1 MHRIA
6 TKPGDLDSEKKLESV
21 RQTPADILF
30 ISTADTELSGLA
42 QVWGKRFRK
51 KARLTLRLMQANP
64 LQHPAA
70 AEHYADNVLCKA
82 KLAIFRLHGG
92 YSYFPHMLDE
102 ILHIKSHGAKTRIL
116 VLPGTDEWDPEL
128 MNFNDYAEPLV
139 RQMFSYF
146 HEGGVDNMVLAAEAV
161 ELLLENKTGGFP
173 EALKIPTFGW
183 LKNKS
188 EKRNQKSK
196 IGRVWITF
204 YRALGIKNGVGL
216 ILTKGMPSGSGL
228 GSSAA
233 SAAAGAYAVNK
244 LFNGGLSEDELILAA
259 MKGEAYVSGGYFADN
274 VAPSILGGATLTQ
287 SINPLKVSKLGT
299 IDELILVLIIP
310 NIQILTK
317 DSRDVI
323 PNKID
328 KRNFITNM
336 ANTASITAA
345 FCKNDYALLK
355 DNLIDVIIEP
365 ARTKLI
371 PGLADIKSAAVK
383 AGADGCTISG
393 SGPAIFAISNSHQRA
408 KKIKYIAFRPAL
420 AC

>member
-1 MHRIA
+1 MNSVKVFSPASIGNIG
-6 TKPGDLDSEKKLESV
+6 PGFDVL
-21 RQTPADILF
+21 
-30 ISTADTELSGLA
+30 GLA
-42 QVWGKRFRK
+42 IDGLGDTVE
-51 KARLTLRLMQANP
+51 AREISGNEVVIENIFNADHDISNDPDKNTAGIAAKETL
-64 LQHPAA
+64 
-70 AEHYADNVLCKA
+70 
-82 KLAIFRLHGG
+82 
-92 YSYFPHMLDE
+92 
-102 ILHIKSHGAKTRIL
+102 
-116 VLPGTDEWDPEL
+116 
-128 MNFNDYAEPLV
+128 
-139 RQMFSYF
+139 
-146 HEGGVDNMVLAAEAV
+146 
-161 ELLLENKTGGFP
+161 
-173 EALKIPTFGW
+173 
-183 LKNKS
+183 
-188 EKRNQKSK
+188 
-196 IGRVWITF
+196 
-204 YRALGIKNGVGL
+204 RALGIKNGVGL

-287 SINPLKVSKLGT
+287 SIDPLKVSKLGT

-345 FCKNDYALLK
+345 FCKNDYDLLK
-355 DNLIDVIIEP
+355 DNLIDVIFEP

-371 PGLADIKSAAVK
+371 PGLADIKLAALK

-408 KKIKYIAFRPAL
+408 KKIKYEMEKEFINHGVECTGFITTPSKVGSREVTME
-420 AC
+420 

>member
-1 MHRIA
+1 MNSVKVFSPASIGNIG
-6 TKPGDLDSEKKLESV
+6 PGFDVL
-21 RQTPADILF
+21 
-30 ISTADTELSGLA
+30 GLA
-42 QVWGKRFRK
+42 IDGLGDTVE
-51 KARLTLRLMQANP
+51 AREISGNEVVIENIFNADHDISNDPDKNTAGIAAKGTL
-64 LQHPAA
+64 
-70 AEHYADNVLCKA
+70 
-82 KLAIFRLHGG
+82 
-92 YSYFPHMLDE
+92 
-102 ILHIKSHGAKTRIL
+102 
-116 VLPGTDEWDPEL
+116 
-128 MNFNDYAEPLV
+128 
-139 RQMFSYF
+139 
-146 HEGGVDNMVLAAEAV
+146 
-161 ELLLENKTGGFP
+161 
-173 EALKIPTFGW
+173 
-183 LKNKS
+183 
-188 EKRNQKSK
+188 
-196 IGRVWITF
+196 
-204 YRALGIKNGVGL
+204 RALGIKNGVGL

-287 SINPLKVSKLGT
+287 SIDPLKVSKLGT

-355 DNLIDVIIEP
+355 DNLIDVIFEP

-371 PGLADIKSAAVK
+371 PGLADIKLAAVK

-408 KKIKYIAFRPAL
+408 KKIKYEMEKEFINHGVECTGFITTPSKVGSREVTME
-420 AC
+420 

>member
-1 MHRIA
+1 MNSVKVFSPASIGNIG
-6 TKPGDLDSEKKLESV
+6 PGFDVL
-21 RQTPADILF
+21 
-30 ISTADTELSGLA
+30 GLA
-42 QVWGKRFRK
+42 IDGLGDTIE
-51 KARLTLRLMQANP
+51 AREISGNEVVIENIFNADHDISNDPDKNTAGIAAKETL
-64 LQHPAA
+64 
-70 AEHYADNVLCKA
+70 
-82 KLAIFRLHGG
+82 
-92 YSYFPHMLDE
+92 
-102 ILHIKSHGAKTRIL
+102 
-116 VLPGTDEWDPEL
+116 
-128 MNFNDYAEPLV
+128 
-139 RQMFSYF
+139 
-146 HEGGVDNMVLAAEAV
+146 
-161 ELLLENKTGGFP
+161 
-173 EALKIPTFGW
+173 
-183 LKNKS
+183 
-188 EKRNQKSK
+188 
-196 IGRVWITF
+196 
-204 YRALGIKNGVGL
+204 RALGIKNGVGL

-287 SINPLKVSKLGT
+287 SIDPLKVSKLGT

-345 FCKNDYALLK
+345 FCKNDYDLLK
-355 DNLIDVIIEP
+355 DNLIDVIFEP

-371 PGLADIKSAAVK
+371 PGLADIKLAALK

-408 KKIKYIAFRPAL
+408 KKIKYEMEKEFINHGVECTGFITTPSKVGSREVTME
-420 AC
+420 

>member
-1 MHRIA
+1 MNSVKVFSPASIGNIG
-6 TKPGDLDSEKKLESV
+6 PGFDVL
-21 RQTPADILF
+21 
-30 ISTADTELSGLA
+30 GLA
-42 QVWGKRFRK
+42 IDGLGDTVE
-51 KARLTLRLMQANP
+51 AREISGNEVVIENILNADHDISNDSDKNTAGIAAKETL
-64 LQHPAA
+64 
-70 AEHYADNVLCKA
+70 
-82 KLAIFRLHGG
+82 
-92 YSYFPHMLDE
+92 
-102 ILHIKSHGAKTRIL
+102 
-116 VLPGTDEWDPEL
+116 
-128 MNFNDYAEPLV
+128 
-139 RQMFSYF
+139 
-146 HEGGVDNMVLAAEAV
+146 
-161 ELLLENKTGGFP
+161 
-173 EALKIPTFGW
+173 
-183 LKNKS
+183 
-188 EKRNQKSK
+188 
-196 IGRVWITF
+196 
-204 YRALGIKNGVGL
+204 RALGIKNGVGL

-287 SINPLKVSKLGT
+287 SIDPLRVSKLGT

-355 DNLIDVIIEP
+355 DNLIDVIFEP

-408 KKIKYIAFRPAL
+408 KKIKYEMEKEFINHGVECTGFITTPSKVGSREVTME
-420 AC
+420 

>member
-1 MHRIA
+1 MNSVKVFSPASIGNIG
-6 TKPGDLDSEKKLESV
+6 PGFDVL
-21 RQTPADILF
+21 
-30 ISTADTELSGLA
+30 GLA
-42 QVWGKRFRK
+42 IDGLGDTVE
-51 KARLTLRLMQANP
+51 AREISGNEVVIENIFNADHDISNDPDKNTAGIAAKETL
-64 LQHPAA
+64 
-70 AEHYADNVLCKA
+70 
-82 KLAIFRLHGG
+82 
-92 YSYFPHMLDE
+92 
-102 ILHIKSHGAKTRIL
+102 
-116 VLPGTDEWDPEL
+116 
-128 MNFNDYAEPLV
+128 
-139 RQMFSYF
+139 
-146 HEGGVDNMVLAAEAV
+146 
-161 ELLLENKTGGFP
+161 
-173 EALKIPTFGW
+173 
-183 LKNKS
+183 
-188 EKRNQKSK
+188 
-196 IGRVWITF
+196 
-204 YRALGIKNGVGL
+204 RALGKKNGVGL

-287 SINPLKVSKLGT
+287 SIDPLKVSKLGT

-371 PGLADIKSAAVK
+371 PGFADIKSAAVK

-393 SGPAIFAISNSHQRA
+393 SGPTIFSISNSHQRA
-408 KKIKYIAFRPAL
+408 KKIKYEMEKEFINHGVECTGFITTPSKVGSREVTME
-420 AC
+420 

>member
-1 MHRIA
+1 MNSVKVFSPASIGNIG
-6 TKPGDLDSEKKLESV
+6 PGFDVL
-21 RQTPADILF
+21 
-30 ISTADTELSGLA
+30 GLA
-42 QVWGKRFRK
+42 IDGLGDTVE
-51 KARLTLRLMQANP
+51 AREISGNEVVIENIFNADHDISNDPDKNTAGIAAKETL
-64 LQHPAA
+64 
-70 AEHYADNVLCKA
+70 
-82 KLAIFRLHGG
+82 
-92 YSYFPHMLDE
+92 
-102 ILHIKSHGAKTRIL
+102 
-116 VLPGTDEWDPEL
+116 
-128 MNFNDYAEPLV
+128 
-139 RQMFSYF
+139 
-146 HEGGVDNMVLAAEAV
+146 
-161 ELLLENKTGGFP
+161 
-173 EALKIPTFGW
+173 
-183 LKNKS
+183 
-188 EKRNQKSK
+188 
-196 IGRVWITF
+196 
-204 YRALGIKNGVGL
+204 RALGIKNGVGL

-287 SINPLKVSKLGT
+287 SIDPLKVSKLGT

-355 DNLIDVIIEP
+355 DLSLIHI
-365 ARTKLI
+365 
-371 PGLADIKSAAVK
+371 
-383 AGADGCTISG
+383 
-393 SGPAIFAISNSHQRA
+393 
-408 KKIKYIAFRPAL
+408 
-420 AC
+420 

>member
-1 MHRIA
+1 MNSVKVFSPASIGNIG
-6 TKPGDLDSEKKLESV
+6 PGFDVL
-21 RQTPADILF
+21 
-30 ISTADTELSGLA
+30 GLA
-42 QVWGKRFRK
+42 IDGLGDTVE
-51 KARLTLRLMQANP
+51 AREISGNEVVIENIFNADHDISNDPDKNTAGIAAKETL
-64 LQHPAA
+64 
-70 AEHYADNVLCKA
+70 
-82 KLAIFRLHGG
+82 
-92 YSYFPHMLDE
+92 
-102 ILHIKSHGAKTRIL
+102 
-116 VLPGTDEWDPEL
+116 
-128 MNFNDYAEPLV
+128 
-139 RQMFSYF
+139 
-146 HEGGVDNMVLAAEAV
+146 
-161 ELLLENKTGGFP
+161 
-173 EALKIPTFGW
+173 
-183 LKNKS
+183 
-188 EKRNQKSK
+188 
-196 IGRVWITF
+196 
-204 YRALGIKNGVGL
+204 RALGIKNGVGL

-287 SINPLKVSKLGT
+287 SIDPLKVSKLGT

-355 DNLIDVIIEP
+355 DNLIDVIFEP

-408 KKIKYIAFRPAL
+408 KKIKYEMEKEFINHGVECTGFITTPSKVGSREVTME
-420 AC
+420 

>member
-1 MHRIA
+1 MNSVKVFSPASIGNIG
-6 TKPGDLDSEKKLESV
+6 PGFDVL
-21 RQTPADILF
+21 
-30 ISTADTELSGLA
+30 GLA
-42 QVWGKRFRK
+42 IDGLGDTVE
-51 KARLTLRLMQANP
+51 AREISGNEVVIENIFNADHDISNDPDKNTAGIAAKETL
-64 LQHPAA
+64 
-70 AEHYADNVLCKA
+70 
-82 KLAIFRLHGG
+82 
-92 YSYFPHMLDE
+92 
-102 ILHIKSHGAKTRIL
+102 
-116 VLPGTDEWDPEL
+116 
-128 MNFNDYAEPLV
+128 
-139 RQMFSYF
+139 
-146 HEGGVDNMVLAAEAV
+146 
-161 ELLLENKTGGFP
+161 
-173 EALKIPTFGW
+173 
-183 LKNKS
+183 
-188 EKRNQKSK
+188 
-196 IGRVWITF
+196 
-204 YRALGIKNGVGL
+204 RALGIKNGVGL

-287 SINPLKVSKLGT
+287 SIDPLRVSKLGT

-371 PGLADIKSAAVK
+371 PGFADIKSAAVK

-393 SGPAIFAISNSHQRA
+393 SGPTIFSISNSHQRA
-408 KKIKYIAFRPAL
+408 KKIKCEMEKEFLNHGVECTGFITTPSKVGSREVTME
-420 AC
+420 

>member
-1 MHRIA
+1 MNSVKVFSPASIGNIG
-6 TKPGDLDSEKKLESV
+6 PGFDVL
-21 RQTPADILF
+21 
-30 ISTADTELSGLA
+30 GLA
-42 QVWGKRFRK
+42 IDGLGDTVE
-51 KARLTLRLMQANP
+51 AREISGNEVVIENIFNADHDISNDPDKNTAGIAAKETL
-64 LQHPAA
+64 
-70 AEHYADNVLCKA
+70 
-82 KLAIFRLHGG
+82 
-92 YSYFPHMLDE
+92 
-102 ILHIKSHGAKTRIL
+102 
-116 VLPGTDEWDPEL
+116 
-128 MNFNDYAEPLV
+128 
-139 RQMFSYF
+139 
-146 HEGGVDNMVLAAEAV
+146 
-161 ELLLENKTGGFP
+161 
-173 EALKIPTFGW
+173 
-183 LKNKS
+183 
-188 EKRNQKSK
+188 
-196 IGRVWITF
+196 
-204 YRALGIKNGVGL
+204 RALGKKNGVGL

-287 SINPLKVSKLGT
+287 SIDPLKVSKLGT

-355 DNLIDVIIEP
+355 DKLIDVIIEP

-371 PGLADIKSAAVK
+371 PGLADIKSAAEK

-393 SGPAIFAISNSHQRA
+393 SGPAIFAISNSHQKA
-408 KKIKYIAFRPAL
+408 KKIKYEMEKEFNNHGVECTGFITTPSNSGSREVMMD
-420 AC
+420 

>member
-1 MHRIA
+1 MNSVKVFSPASIGNIG
-6 TKPGDLDSEKKLESV
+6 PGFDVL
-21 RQTPADILF
+21 
-30 ISTADTELSGLA
+30 GLA
-42 QVWGKRFRK
+42 IDGLGDTVE
-51 KARLTLRLMQANP
+51 AREISGNEVVIENIFNADHDISNDPDKNTAGIAAKETL
-64 LQHPAA
+64 
-70 AEHYADNVLCKA
+70 
-82 KLAIFRLHGG
+82 
-92 YSYFPHMLDE
+92 
-102 ILHIKSHGAKTRIL
+102 
-116 VLPGTDEWDPEL
+116 
-128 MNFNDYAEPLV
+128 
-139 RQMFSYF
+139 
-146 HEGGVDNMVLAAEAV
+146 
-161 ELLLENKTGGFP
+161 
-173 EALKIPTFGW
+173 
-183 LKNKS
+183 
-188 EKRNQKSK
+188 
-196 IGRVWITF
+196 
-204 YRALGIKNGVGL
+204 RALGKKNGVGL

-371 PGLADIKSAAVK
+371 PGFADIKSAAVK

-408 KKIKYIAFRPAL
+408 KKIKYEMEKEFISHGVECTGFITTPSKVGSREVTME
-420 AC
+420 

>member
-1 MHRIA
+1 MNSVKVFSPASIGNIG
-6 TKPGDLDSEKKLESV
+6 PGFDVL
-21 RQTPADILF
+21 
-30 ISTADTELSGLA
+30 GLA
-42 QVWGKRFRK
+42 IDGLGDTVE
-51 KARLTLRLMQANP
+51 AREISGNEVVIENIFNADHDISNDPDKNTAGIAAKETL
-64 LQHPAA
+64 
-70 AEHYADNVLCKA
+70 
-82 KLAIFRLHGG
+82 
-92 YSYFPHMLDE
+92 
-102 ILHIKSHGAKTRIL
+102 
-116 VLPGTDEWDPEL
+116 
-128 MNFNDYAEPLV
+128 
-139 RQMFSYF
+139 
-146 HEGGVDNMVLAAEAV
+146 
-161 ELLLENKTGGFP
+161 
-173 EALKIPTFGW
+173 
-183 LKNKS
+183 
-188 EKRNQKSK
+188 
-196 IGRVWITF
+196 
-204 YRALGIKNGVGL
+204 RALGIKNGVGL

-287 SINPLKVSKLGT
+287 SIDPLKVSKLGT

-371 PGLADIKSAAVK
+371 PGFADIKSAAVK

-393 SGPAIFAISNSHQRA
+393 SGPTIFSISNSHQRA
-408 KKIKYIAFRPAL
+408 KKIKCEMEKEFLNHGVECTGFITTPSKVGSREVTME
-420 AC
+420 

>member
-1 MHRIA
+1 MNSVKVFSPASIGNIG
-6 TKPGDLDSEKKLESV
+6 PGFDVL
-21 RQTPADILF
+21 
-30 ISTADTELSGLA
+30 GLA
-42 QVWGKRFRK
+42 IDGLGDTVE
-51 KARLTLRLMQANP
+51 AREISGNEVVIENIFNADHDISNDPDKNTAGIAAKETL
-64 LQHPAA
+64 
-70 AEHYADNVLCKA
+70 
-82 KLAIFRLHGG
+82 
-92 YSYFPHMLDE
+92 
-102 ILHIKSHGAKTRIL
+102 
-116 VLPGTDEWDPEL
+116 
-128 MNFNDYAEPLV
+128 
-139 RQMFSYF
+139 
-146 HEGGVDNMVLAAEAV
+146 
-161 ELLLENKTGGFP
+161 
-173 EALKIPTFGW
+173 
-183 LKNKS
+183 
-188 EKRNQKSK
+188 
-196 IGRVWITF
+196 
-204 YRALGIKNGVGL
+204 RALGIKNGVGL

-287 SINPLKVSKLGT
+287 SIDPLKVSKLGT

-371 PGLADIKSAAVK
+371 PGFADIKSAAVK

-408 KKIKYIAFRPAL
+408 KKIKYEMEKEFINHGVECTGFITTPSKVGSREVTME
-420 AC
+420 

>member
-1 MHRIA
+1 MNSVKVFSPASIGNIG
-6 TKPGDLDSEKKLESV
+6 PGFDVL
-21 RQTPADILF
+21 
-30 ISTADTELSGLA
+30 GLA
-42 QVWGKRFRK
+42 IDGLGDTVE
-51 KARLTLRLMQANP
+51 AREISGNEVVIENIFNADHDISNDPDKNTAGIAAKETL
-64 LQHPAA
+64 
-70 AEHYADNVLCKA
+70 
-82 KLAIFRLHGG
+82 
-92 YSYFPHMLDE
+92 
-102 ILHIKSHGAKTRIL
+102 
-116 VLPGTDEWDPEL
+116 
-128 MNFNDYAEPLV
+128 
-139 RQMFSYF
+139 
-146 HEGGVDNMVLAAEAV
+146 
-161 ELLLENKTGGFP
+161 
-173 EALKIPTFGW
+173 
-183 LKNKS
+183 
-188 EKRNQKSK
+188 
-196 IGRVWITF
+196 
-204 YRALGIKNGVGL
+204 RALGIKNGVGL

-408 KKIKYIAFRPAL
+408 KKIKYEMEKGFINHGVECTGFITTPSKVGSREVTME
-420 AC
+420 

>member
-1 MHRIA
+1 MNSVKVFSPASIGNIG
-6 TKPGDLDSEKKLESV
+6 PGFDVL
-21 RQTPADILF
+21 
-30 ISTADTELSGLA
+30 GLA
-42 QVWGKRFRK
+42 IDGLGDTVE
-51 KARLTLRLMQANP
+51 AREISGNEVVIENIFNADHDISNDPDKNTAGIAAKETL
-64 LQHPAA
+64 
-70 AEHYADNVLCKA
+70 
-82 KLAIFRLHGG
+82 
-92 YSYFPHMLDE
+92 
-102 ILHIKSHGAKTRIL
+102 
-116 VLPGTDEWDPEL
+116 
-128 MNFNDYAEPLV
+128 
-139 RQMFSYF
+139 
-146 HEGGVDNMVLAAEAV
+146 
-161 ELLLENKTGGFP
+161 
-173 EALKIPTFGW
+173 
-183 LKNKS
+183 
-188 EKRNQKSK
+188 
-196 IGRVWITF
+196 
-204 YRALGIKNGVGL
+204 RALGRKNGVGL

-287 SINPLKVSKLGT
+287 SIDPLKVSKLGT

-371 PGLADIKSAAVK
+371 PGLVDVKSAAVK

-408 KKIKYIAFRPAL
+408 KKIKYEMEKEFINHGVECTGFITTPSKVGSREVTME
-420 AC
+420 

>member
-1 MHRIA
+1 MNSVKVFSPASIGNIG
-6 TKPGDLDSEKKLESV
+6 PGFDVL
-21 RQTPADILF
+21 
-30 ISTADTELSGLA
+30 GLA
-42 QVWGKRFRK
+42 IDGLGDTVE
-51 KARLTLRLMQANP
+51 AREISGNEVVIENIFNADHDISNDPDKNTAGIAAKETL
-64 LQHPAA
+64 
-70 AEHYADNVLCKA
+70 
-82 KLAIFRLHGG
+82 
-92 YSYFPHMLDE
+92 
-102 ILHIKSHGAKTRIL
+102 
-116 VLPGTDEWDPEL
+116 
-128 MNFNDYAEPLV
+128 
-139 RQMFSYF
+139 
-146 HEGGVDNMVLAAEAV
+146 
-161 ELLLENKTGGFP
+161 
-173 EALKIPTFGW
+173 
-183 LKNKS
+183 
-188 EKRNQKSK
+188 
-196 IGRVWITF
+196 
-204 YRALGIKNGVGL
+204 RALGIKNGVGL

-287 SINPLKVSKLGT
+287 SIDPLKVSKLGT

-355 DNLIDVIIEP
+355 DNLIDVIFEP

-371 PGLADIKSAAVK
+371 PGLADIKLAALK

-408 KKIKYIAFRPAL
+408 KKIKYEMEKEFINHGVECTGFITTPSKVGSREVTME
-420 AC
+420 

>member
-1 MHRIA
+1 MNSVKVFSPASIGNIG
-6 TKPGDLDSEKKLESV
+6 PGFDVL
-21 RQTPADILF
+21 
-30 ISTADTELSGLA
+30 GLA
-42 QVWGKRFRK
+42 IDGLGDTVE
-51 KARLTLRLMQANP
+51 AREISGNEVVIENIFNADHDISNDPDKNTAGIAAKETL
-64 LQHPAA
+64 
-70 AEHYADNVLCKA
+70 
-82 KLAIFRLHGG
+82 
-92 YSYFPHMLDE
+92 
-102 ILHIKSHGAKTRIL
+102 
-116 VLPGTDEWDPEL
+116 
-128 MNFNDYAEPLV
+128 
-139 RQMFSYF
+139 
-146 HEGGVDNMVLAAEAV
+146 
-161 ELLLENKTGGFP
+161 
-173 EALKIPTFGW
+173 
-183 LKNKS
+183 
-188 EKRNQKSK
+188 
-196 IGRVWITF
+196 
-204 YRALGIKNGVGL
+204 RALGIKNGVGL

-287 SINPLKVSKLGT
+287 SIDPLKVSKLGT

-328 KRNFITNM
+328 KKNFITNM

-355 DNLIDVIIEP
+355 DNLIDVIFEP

-371 PGLADIKSAAVK
+371 PGLADIKLAALK

-408 KKIKYIAFRPAL
+408 KKIKYEMEKEFINHGVECTGFITTPSKVGSREVTME
-420 AC
+420 

>member
-1 MHRIA
+1 MNSVKVFSPASIGNIG
-6 TKPGDLDSEKKLESV
+6 PGFDVL
-21 RQTPADILF
+21 
-30 ISTADTELSGLA
+30 GLA
-42 QVWGKRFRK
+42 IDGLGDTVE
-51 KARLTLRLMQANP
+51 AREISGNEVVIDNIFNADHDISNDPDKNTAGIAAKETL
-64 LQHPAA
+64 H
-70 AEHYADNVLCKA
+70 
-82 KLAIFRLHGG
+82 
-92 YSYFPHMLDE
+92 
-102 ILHIKSHGAKTRIL
+102 
-116 VLPGTDEWDPEL
+116 
-128 MNFNDYAEPLV
+128 
-139 RQMFSYF
+139 
-146 HEGGVDNMVLAAEAV
+146 
-161 ELLLENKTGGFP
+161 
-173 EALKIPTFGW
+173 
-183 LKNKS
+183 
-188 EKRNQKSK
+188 
-196 IGRVWITF
+196 
-204 YRALGIKNGVGL
+204 ALGIKNGVGL

-371 PGLADIKSAAVK
+371 PGLADIKSAAEK

-408 KKIKYIAFRPAL
+408 KKIKYEMEKEFISHGVECTGFITTPSKVGSREVTME
-420 AC
+420 

>member
-1 MHRIA
+1 MNSVKVFSPASIGNIG
-6 TKPGDLDSEKKLESV
+6 PGFDVL
-21 RQTPADILF
+21 
-30 ISTADTELSGLA
+30 GLA
-42 QVWGKRFRK
+42 IDGLGDTVE
-51 KARLTLRLMQANP
+51 AREISGNEVVIENIFNADHDISNDPDKNTAGIAAKETL
-64 LQHPAA
+64 
-70 AEHYADNVLCKA
+70 
-82 KLAIFRLHGG
+82 
-92 YSYFPHMLDE
+92 
-102 ILHIKSHGAKTRIL
+102 
-116 VLPGTDEWDPEL
+116 
-128 MNFNDYAEPLV
+128 
-139 RQMFSYF
+139 
-146 HEGGVDNMVLAAEAV
+146 
-161 ELLLENKTGGFP
+161 
-173 EALKIPTFGW
+173 
-183 LKNKS
+183 
-188 EKRNQKSK
+188 
-196 IGRVWITF
+196 
-204 YRALGIKNGVGL
+204 RALGIKNGVGL

-287 SINPLKVSKLGT
+287 SIDPLKVSKLGT

-365 ARTKLI
+365 ARARLI

-408 KKIKYIAFRPAL
+408 KKIKYEMEKEFINHGVECTGFITTPSKVGSREVTME
-420 AC
+420 

>member
-1 MHRIA
+1 MNSVKVFSPASIGNIG
-6 TKPGDLDSEKKLESV
+6 PGFDVL
-21 RQTPADILF
+21 
-30 ISTADTELSGLA
+30 GLA
-42 QVWGKRFRK
+42 IDGLGDTVE
-51 KARLTLRLMQANP
+51 AREISGNKVVIENIFNADHDISNDPDKNTAGIAAKETL
-64 LQHPAA
+64 
-70 AEHYADNVLCKA
+70 
-82 KLAIFRLHGG
+82 
-92 YSYFPHMLDE
+92 
-102 ILHIKSHGAKTRIL
+102 
-116 VLPGTDEWDPEL
+116 
-128 MNFNDYAEPLV
+128 
-139 RQMFSYF
+139 
-146 HEGGVDNMVLAAEAV
+146 
-161 ELLLENKTGGFP
+161 
-173 EALKIPTFGW
+173 
-183 LKNKS
+183 
-188 EKRNQKSK
+188 
-196 IGRVWITF
+196 
-204 YRALGIKNGVGL
+204 RALGIKNGVGL

-287 SINPLKVSKLGT
+287 SIDPLKVSKLGT

-408 KKIKYIAFRPAL
+408 KKIKYEMEKEFINHGVECAGFITTPSKVGSREVTME
-420 AC
+420 

>member
-1 MHRIA
+1 MNSVKVFSPASIGNIG
-6 TKPGDLDSEKKLESV
+6 PGFDVL
-21 RQTPADILF
+21 
-30 ISTADTELSGLA
+30 GLA
-42 QVWGKRFRK
+42 IDGLGDTVE
-51 KARLTLRLMQANP
+51 AREISGNEVVIENIFNADHDISNDPDKNTAGIAAKETL
-64 LQHPAA
+64 
-70 AEHYADNVLCKA
+70 
-82 KLAIFRLHGG
+82 
-92 YSYFPHMLDE
+92 
-102 ILHIKSHGAKTRIL
+102 
-116 VLPGTDEWDPEL
+116 
-128 MNFNDYAEPLV
+128 
-139 RQMFSYF
+139 
-146 HEGGVDNMVLAAEAV
+146 
-161 ELLLENKTGGFP
+161 
-173 EALKIPTFGW
+173 
-183 LKNKS
+183 
-188 EKRNQKSK
+188 
-196 IGRVWITF
+196 
-204 YRALGIKNGVGL
+204 RALGIKNGVGL

-287 SINPLKVSKLGT
+287 SIDPLKVSKLGT

-355 DNLIDVIIEP
+355 DNLIDVIFEP

-371 PGLADIKSAAVK
+371 PGLADIKLAAVK

-408 KKIKYIAFRPAL
+408 KKIKYEMEKEFINHGVECTGFITTPSKVGSREVTME
-420 AC
+420 

>member
-1 MHRIA
+1 MNSVKVFSPASIGNIG
-6 TKPGDLDSEKKLESV
+6 PGFDVL
-21 RQTPADILF
+21 
-30 ISTADTELSGLA
+30 GLA
-42 QVWGKRFRK
+42 IDGLGDTVE
-51 KARLTLRLMQANP
+51 AREISGNEVVIENIFNADHDISNDPDKNTAGIAAKETL
-64 LQHPAA
+64 
-70 AEHYADNVLCKA
+70 
-82 KLAIFRLHGG
+82 
-92 YSYFPHMLDE
+92 
-102 ILHIKSHGAKTRIL
+102 
-116 VLPGTDEWDPEL
+116 
-128 MNFNDYAEPLV
+128 
-139 RQMFSYF
+139 
-146 HEGGVDNMVLAAEAV
+146 
-161 ELLLENKTGGFP
+161 
-173 EALKIPTFGW
+173 
-183 LKNKS
+183 
-188 EKRNQKSK
+188 
-196 IGRVWITF
+196 
-204 YRALGIKNGVGL
+204 RALGIKNGVGL
-216 ILTKGMPSGSGL
+216 TLTKGMPSGSGL

-287 SINPLKVSKLGT
+287 SIDPLKVSKLGT

-371 PGLADIKSAAVK
+371 PGFADIKSAAVK

-408 KKIKYIAFRPAL
+408 KKIKYEMEKEFINHGVECTGFITTPSKVGSREVTME
-420 AC
+420 

>member
-1 MHRIA
+1 MNSVKVFSPASIGNIG
-6 TKPGDLDSEKKLESV
+6 PGFDVL
-21 RQTPADILF
+21 
-30 ISTADTELSGLA
+30 GLA
-42 QVWGKRFRK
+42 IDGLGDTVE
-51 KARLTLRLMQANP
+51 AREISGNEVVIENIFNADHDISNDPDKNTAGIAAKETL
-64 LQHPAA
+64 
-70 AEHYADNVLCKA
+70 
-82 KLAIFRLHGG
+82 
-92 YSYFPHMLDE
+92 
-102 ILHIKSHGAKTRIL
+102 
-116 VLPGTDEWDPEL
+116 
-128 MNFNDYAEPLV
+128 
-139 RQMFSYF
+139 
-146 HEGGVDNMVLAAEAV
+146 
-161 ELLLENKTGGFP
+161 
-173 EALKIPTFGW
+173 
-183 LKNKS
+183 
-188 EKRNQKSK
+188 
-196 IGRVWITF
+196 
-204 YRALGIKNGVGL
+204 RALGKKNGVGL

-287 SINPLKVSKLGT
+287 SIDPLKVSKLGT

-365 ARTKLI
+365 ARAKLI

-408 KKIKYIAFRPAL
+408 KKIKYEMEKEFINHGVECTGFITTPSKVGSREVTME
-420 AC
+420 

>member
-1 MHRIA
+1 MNSVKVFSPASIGNIG
-6 TKPGDLDSEKKLESV
+6 PGFDVL
-21 RQTPADILF
+21 
-30 ISTADTELSGLA
+30 GLA
-42 QVWGKRFRK
+42 IDGLGDTIE
-51 KARLTLRLMQANP
+51 AREISGNEVVIENIFNADHDISNDPDKNTAGIAAKETL
-64 LQHPAA
+64 
-70 AEHYADNVLCKA
+70 
-82 KLAIFRLHGG
+82 
-92 YSYFPHMLDE
+92 
-102 ILHIKSHGAKTRIL
+102 
-116 VLPGTDEWDPEL
+116 
-128 MNFNDYAEPLV
+128 
-139 RQMFSYF
+139 
-146 HEGGVDNMVLAAEAV
+146 
-161 ELLLENKTGGFP
+161 
-173 EALKIPTFGW
+173 
-183 LKNKS
+183 
-188 EKRNQKSK
+188 
-196 IGRVWITF
+196 
-204 YRALGIKNGVGL
+204 RALGIKNGVGL

-287 SINPLKVSKLGT
+287 SIDPLKVSKLGT

-355 DNLIDVIIEP
+355 GNLIDVIFEP

-408 KKIKYIAFRPAL
+408 KKIKYEMEKEFINHGVECTGFITTPSKVGSREVTME
-420 AC
+420 

>member
-1 MHRIA
+1 MNSVKVFSPASIGNIG
-6 TKPGDLDSEKKLESV
+6 PGFDVL
-21 RQTPADILF
+21 
-30 ISTADTELSGLA
+30 GLA
-42 QVWGKRFRK
+42 IDGLGDTVE
-51 KARLTLRLMQANP
+51 AREISGNEVVIENIFNADHYISNDPNKNTAGIAAKETL
-64 LQHPAA
+64 
-70 AEHYADNVLCKA
+70 
-82 KLAIFRLHGG
+82 
-92 YSYFPHMLDE
+92 
-102 ILHIKSHGAKTRIL
+102 
-116 VLPGTDEWDPEL
+116 
-128 MNFNDYAEPLV
+128 
-139 RQMFSYF
+139 
-146 HEGGVDNMVLAAEAV
+146 
-161 ELLLENKTGGFP
+161 
-173 EALKIPTFGW
+173 
-183 LKNKS
+183 
-188 EKRNQKSK
+188 
-196 IGRVWITF
+196 
-204 YRALGIKNGVGL
+204 RALGIKNGVGL

-287 SINPLKVSKLGT
+287 SIDPLKVSKLGT

-371 PGLADIKSAAVK
+371 PGFADIKSAAVK

-393 SGPAIFAISNSHQRA
+393 SGPTIFSISNSHQRA
-408 KKIKYIAFRPAL
+408 KKIKCEMEKEFLNHGVECTGFITTPSKVGSREVTME
-420 AC
+420 

>member
-1 MHRIA
+1 MNSVKVFSPASIGNIG
-6 TKPGDLDSEKKLESV
+6 PGFDVL
-21 RQTPADILF
+21 
-30 ISTADTELSGLA
+30 GLA
-42 QVWGKRFRK
+42 IDGLGDTVE
-51 KARLTLRLMQANP
+51 AREISGNEVVIENIFNADHDISNDPDKNTAGIAAKETL
-64 LQHPAA
+64 
-70 AEHYADNVLCKA
+70 
-82 KLAIFRLHGG
+82 
-92 YSYFPHMLDE
+92 
-102 ILHIKSHGAKTRIL
+102 
-116 VLPGTDEWDPEL
+116 
-128 MNFNDYAEPLV
+128 
-139 RQMFSYF
+139 
-146 HEGGVDNMVLAAEAV
+146 
-161 ELLLENKTGGFP
+161 
-173 EALKIPTFGW
+173 
-183 LKNKS
+183 
-188 EKRNQKSK
+188 
-196 IGRVWITF
+196 
-204 YRALGIKNGVGL
+204 RALGIKNGVGL

-244 LFNGGLSEDELILAA
+244 LFNGDLSEDELILAA

-287 SINPLKVSKLGT
+287 SIDPLKVSKLGT

-323 PNKID
+323 PNKIE

-371 PGLADIKSAAVK
+371 PGLADIKSAAEK

-408 KKIKYIAFRPAL
+408 KKIKYEMEKEFISHGVECTGIITTPSKVGSREVTME
-420 AC
+420 

>member
-1 MHRIA
+1 MNSVKVFSPASIGNIG
-6 TKPGDLDSEKKLESV
+6 PGFDVL
-21 RQTPADILF
+21 
-30 ISTADTELSGLA
+30 GLA
-42 QVWGKRFRK
+42 IDGLGDTVE
-51 KARLTLRLMQANP
+51 AREISGNEVVIENIFNADHDISNDPDKNTAGIAAKETL
-64 LQHPAA
+64 
-70 AEHYADNVLCKA
+70 
-82 KLAIFRLHGG
+82 
-92 YSYFPHMLDE
+92 
-102 ILHIKSHGAKTRIL
+102 
-116 VLPGTDEWDPEL
+116 
-128 MNFNDYAEPLV
+128 
-139 RQMFSYF
+139 
-146 HEGGVDNMVLAAEAV
+146 
-161 ELLLENKTGGFP
+161 
-173 EALKIPTFGW
+173 
-183 LKNKS
+183 
-188 EKRNQKSK
+188 
-196 IGRVWITF
+196 
-204 YRALGIKNGVGL
+204 RALGIKNGVGL

-287 SINPLKVSKLGT
+287 SIDPLRVSKLGT

-355 DNLIDVIIEP
+355 DNLIDVIFEP

-371 PGLADIKSAAVK
+371 PGLADIKLAAVK

-408 KKIKYIAFRPAL
+408 KKIKYEMEKEFINHGVECTGFITTPSKVGSREVTME
-420 AC
+420 

>member
-1 MHRIA
+1 MNSVKVFSPASIGNIG
-6 TKPGDLDSEKKLESV
+6 PGFDVL
-21 RQTPADILF
+21 
-30 ISTADTELSGLA
+30 GLA
-42 QVWGKRFRK
+42 IDGLGDTIE
-51 KARLTLRLMQANP
+51 AREISGNEVVIENIFNADHDISNDPDKNTAGIAAKETL
-64 LQHPAA
+64 
-70 AEHYADNVLCKA
+70 
-82 KLAIFRLHGG
+82 
-92 YSYFPHMLDE
+92 
-102 ILHIKSHGAKTRIL
+102 
-116 VLPGTDEWDPEL
+116 
-128 MNFNDYAEPLV
+128 
-139 RQMFSYF
+139 
-146 HEGGVDNMVLAAEAV
+146 
-161 ELLLENKTGGFP
+161 
-173 EALKIPTFGW
+173 
-183 LKNKS
+183 
-188 EKRNQKSK
+188 
-196 IGRVWITF
+196 
-204 YRALGIKNGVGL
+204 RALGIKNGVGL

-287 SINPLKVSKLGT
+287 SIDPLKVSKLGT

-328 KRNFITNM
+328 KKNFITNM

-355 DNLIDVIIEP
+355 DNLIDVIFEP

-371 PGLADIKSAAVK
+371 PGLADIKLAALK

-408 KKIKYIAFRPAL
+408 KKIKYEMEKEFINHGVECTGFITTPSKVGSREVTME
-420 AC
+420 

>member
-1 MHRIA
+1 MNSVKVFSPASIGNIG
-6 TKPGDLDSEKKLESV
+6 PGFDVL
-21 RQTPADILF
+21 
-30 ISTADTELSGLA
+30 GLA
-42 QVWGKRFRK
+42 IDGLGDTVE
-51 KARLTLRLMQANP
+51 AREISGN
-64 LQHPAA
+64 
-70 AEHYADNVLCKA
+70 EVVIENIFNADHDISN
-82 KLAIFRLHGG
+82 
-92 YSYFPHMLDE
+92 
-102 ILHIKSHGAKTRIL
+102 
-116 VLPGTDEWDPEL
+116 DPEK
-128 MNFNDYAEPLV
+128 NTA
-139 RQMFSYF
+139 
-146 HEGGVDNMVLAAEAV
+146 GIAAKET
-161 ELLLENKTGGFP
+161 L
-173 EALKIPTFGW
+173 
-183 LKNKS
+183 
-188 EKRNQKSK
+188 
-196 IGRVWITF
+196 
-204 YRALGIKNGVGL
+204 RALGIKNGVGL

-287 SINPLKVSKLGT
+287 SIDPLKVSKLGT

-365 ARTKLI
+365 ARAKLI

-408 KKIKYIAFRPAL
+408 KKIKYEMEKEFINHGVECTGFITTPSKVGSREVTME
-420 AC
+420 

>member
-1 MHRIA
+1 MNSVKVFSPASIGNIG
-6 TKPGDLDSEKKLESV
+6 PGFDVL
-21 RQTPADILF
+21 
-30 ISTADTELSGLA
+30 GLA
-42 QVWGKRFRK
+42 IDGLGDTVE
-51 KARLTLRLMQANP
+51 AREISGNEVVIENIFNADHDISNDPDKNTAGIAAKETL
-64 LQHPAA
+64 
-70 AEHYADNVLCKA
+70 
-82 KLAIFRLHGG
+82 
-92 YSYFPHMLDE
+92 
-102 ILHIKSHGAKTRIL
+102 
-116 VLPGTDEWDPEL
+116 
-128 MNFNDYAEPLV
+128 
-139 RQMFSYF
+139 
-146 HEGGVDNMVLAAEAV
+146 
-161 ELLLENKTGGFP
+161 
-173 EALKIPTFGW
+173 
-183 LKNKS
+183 
-188 EKRNQKSK
+188 
-196 IGRVWITF
+196 
-204 YRALGIKNGVGL
+204 RALGIKNGVGL

-287 SINPLKVSKLGT
+287 SIDPLKVSKLGT

-371 PGLADIKSAAVK
+371 PGLADIKLAAVK

-408 KKIKYIAFRPAL
+408 KKIKYEMEKEFINHGVECTGFITTPSKVGSREVKME
-420 AC
+420 